1 MSPALASDF
10 NTAEA
15 RNHECGLGRTA
26 GMTEAEQYM
35 RRAIELA
42 EKGRHRV
49 MPNPLVGCVLVR
61 DEEIVAEGWH
71 DHLGGLH
78 AEQMAIADAESKGI
92 STRGA
97 TAYVTLEPCNH
108 FGRTPSM
115 HRVAPLGGSSK

>member
-78 AEQMAIADAESKGI
+78 AEQMAIADAESKGNLDKGGHGLRY
-92 STRGA
+92 SGA
-97 TAYVTLEPCNH
+97 LQSLRQDSALH
-108 FGRTPSM
+108 G
-115 HRVAPLGGSSK
+115 VAALGGS